1 MAAGDVLLLMSLLI
15 ITVVRN
21 SVLVHM
27 DPCLT
32 QGAKPC
38 VFLYYFLRIC
48 PHSIIKFLDRILYV
62 I

>member
-15 ITVVRN
+15 ITMVRN

-27 DPCLT
+27 DP
-32 QGAKPC
+32 PY
-38 VFLYYFLRIC
+38 VFLYYFLRIG